1 VELLVRDDLTA
12 AQSAAWSALAQ
23 PDSSW
28 TGAQRVELA
37 ATAIA
42 ALAARPPLPPWVP
55 PSTVAGV
62 LPATPLAPT
71 AAHDVVYRVARHAST
86 LTEGWYHQAVGV
98 VGEVAYV
105 ELVALTCQVA
115 AVWSFRRGI
124 GVPLAPLPTP
134 ADGPPTGH
142 VAPELVQPQLN
153 WVPVAAPAD
162 ARAAVV
168 QAFTAVPDS
177 NARVWALADAQYM
190 PDAEMVHPD
199 WTRGT
204 LSRPQMELVAMT
216 VSRSREC
223 FY

>member
-1 VELLVRDDLTA
+1 M
-12 AQSAAWSALAQ
+12 AL
-23 PDSSW
+23 D
-28 TGAQRVELA
+28 
-37 ATAIA
+37 
-42 ALAARPPLPPWVP
+42 ARPPLPPWVP
-55 PSTVAGV
+55 PSTMPGV
-62 LPATPLAPT
+62 LPASPVAPT

-86 LTEGWYHQAVGV
+86 LTEAWYRQAAGTL
-98 VGEVAYV
+98 GEIAYV

-115 AVWSFRRGI
+115 AVWSFHRGI
-124 GVPLAPLPTP
+124 GTQLPPLPHP
-134 ADGPPTGH
+134 ADSPPTGR
-142 VAPELVQPQLN
+142 VATELVQPQLN

-190 PDAEMVHPD
+190 PDAEMVHAD